1 MSEEQYGTQIPG
13 SVTTSVFARTPATF
27 IREVIETG
35 KSIVILKNSKA
46 LVTLAPAESADIQS
60 IVPGQD

>member
-1 MSEEQYGTQIPG
+1 MTQEQIGTQIPG

-46 LVTLAPAESADIQS
+46 LVTLVPAESADIQS